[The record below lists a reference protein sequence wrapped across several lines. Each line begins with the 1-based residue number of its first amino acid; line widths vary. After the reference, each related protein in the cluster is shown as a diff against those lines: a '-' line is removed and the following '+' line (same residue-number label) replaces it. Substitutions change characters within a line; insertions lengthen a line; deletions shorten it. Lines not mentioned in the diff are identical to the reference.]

1 MNRCP
6 TLDREKAQSGTGRI
20 GAVCKIGAVVVALSL
35 AAGAVQA
42 ADKPVPMGHDQLEPE
57 NIAAVS
63 NYVRSAAGV
72 VGATDLIELKASP
85 EFAPLGTFVEVCD
98 SDTQAIYDAI
108 WKRLKR

>member
-1 MNRCP
+1 M
-6 TLDREKAQSGTGRI
+6 DREKAQSGTGRI
-20 GAVCKIGAVVVALSL
+20 GAVCKIGAVVVALSF

-42 ADKPVPMGHDQLEPE
+42 ADKPVPMGHDQLESE
-57 NIAAVS
+57 NIAVVS

-85 EFAPLGTFVEVCD
+85 EFAPPADAPLGTFVEVCD

-108 WKRLKR
+108 WKRLKK

>member
-1 MNRCP
+1 MQNWGRGCRVELRGRC
-6 TLDREKAQSGTGRI
+6 RTGCGQTRTN
-20 GAVCKIGAVVVALSL
+20 GA
-35 AAGAVQA
+35 
-42 ADKPVPMGHDQLEPE
+42 HDQLEPE

-85 EFAPLGTFVEVCD
+85 EFAPPADAPPGTFVEICD

-108 WKRLKR
+108 WTRLKK